1 MPAQRSLSISNFY
14 KTLVGQTIT
23 AHLVSGET
31 VNGTVLDVDAGDV
44 LLQRTG
50 YQDLILVTR
59 HGLAA
64 LSAGEGHSTAGAP
77 ASTTAEGGAEA
88 LPSK

>member
-14 KTLVGQTIT
+14 KTLIGQTVT

-31 VNGTVLDVDAGDV
+31 VNGTVLDADAGDL
-44 LLQRTG
+44 LLQRTD
-50 YQDLILVTR
+50 YQDLLLVTKQ
-59 HGLAA
+59 GLAA
-64 LSAGEGHSTAGAP
+64 LSAGEGHSAAGAP

-88 LPSK
+88 LPK